1 MLNET
6 HDASAASWI
15 ESANTPDTDFPIQNL
30 PFATVSRPESRDARV
45 GVAIGDAILDLEAI
59 GLQGRTLNDLLAV
72 PARERSNLRL
82 SLHRLLRADAGAAER
97 EHAARFLTPMRQLEL
112 RLPVAVGDYTD
123 FFGSIFHAV
132 NAASMLRPNAP
143 FFPNYRHMPLGYHG
157 RASSIVVSGTGVS
170 RPHGVFRRRDN
181 GVVYAPSRRLDYE
194 AELGFVIG
202 EANAHGSTVAA
213 ARGWDHVAGVCLL
226 NDWSARD
233 IQAWESDPLGPFLAK
248 SFMTTI
254 SPWVVTTEALEP
266 FRVHTEPR
274 SADDPPLLPYLLG
287 REGEAAALAIEVEV
301 WLQTAAMRDA
311 GEPAVRV
318 SCSNTRTLYWTA
330 AQLVAHHTSN
340 GCNLRTG
347 DLLGSGTCS
356 GPEKESWACLLERTR
371 GGREPLLLPNGEAR
385 AFLED
390 GDEVTI
396 RGRCTAPGARGIGFG
411 ECRGRI
417 VSASSE
423 ETRGARS

>member
-1 MLNET
+1 MPNET

-15 ESANTPDTDFPIQNL
+15 ETANRADTDFPIQNL
-30 PFATVSRPESRDARV
+30 PFATFSRPDAHDARV
-45 GVAIGDAILDLEAI
+45 GVAIGDAVLDLEAVD
-59 GLQGRTLNDLLAV
+59 LAGRTLNELLAL
-72 PARERSNLRL
+72 PPHERSRLRL
-82 SLHRLLRADAGAAER
+82 SLHRLLRADAGTGER
-97 EHAARFLTPMRQLEL
+97 ERAARFLTPIRQLQL
-112 RLPVAVGDYTD
+112 LLPVAVGDYTD

-157 RASSIVVSGTGVS
+157 RASSIVVSGTGVP
-170 RPHGVFRRRDN
+170 RPRGVFRRRDDS
-181 GVVYAPSRRLDYE
+181 VVYAPTRRLDYE

-202 EANAHGSTVAA
+202 DANAHGSTVAA
-213 ARGWDHVAGVCLL
+213 DRGWSHVAGVCLL

-254 SPWVVTTEALEP
+254 SPWVVTAEALEP
-266 FRVHTEPR
+266 FRVNAEPR
-274 SADDPPLLPYLLG
+274 SADDPPLLSHLAG

-301 WLQTAAMRDA
+301 RLQTAAMRDA
-311 GEPAVRV
+311 GEDPVRV
-318 SCSNTRTLYWTA
+318 SASDTRTLYWTA

-356 GPEKESWACLLERTR
+356 GREKESWACLLERTR

-390 GDEVTI
+390 GDEVVI
-396 RGRCTAPGARGIGFG
+396 HGRCTAPGARSIGFG
-411 ECRGRI
+411 ECRGR
-417 VSASSE
+417 VAPALSE
-423 ETRGARS
+423 TAFK